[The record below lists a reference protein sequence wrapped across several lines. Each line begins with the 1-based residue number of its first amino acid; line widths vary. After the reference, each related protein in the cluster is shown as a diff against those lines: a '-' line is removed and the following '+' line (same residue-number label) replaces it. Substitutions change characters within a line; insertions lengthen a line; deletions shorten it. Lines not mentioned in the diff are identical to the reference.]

1 MYYANYCGDLCSAV
15 KALIPSVFFPQNQDS
30 VNTDTVCRLY
40 EVGRQRLA
48 EEEEEDEEDQV
59 KDHTQ
64 FSLFGQSSAF
74 VILYSS
80 L

>member
-1 MYYANYCGDLCSAV
+1 MSVCLMSTLICSLPAV
-15 KALIPSVFFPQNQDS
+15 SAPQNQDS

-59 KDHTQ
+59 G
-64 FSLFGQSSAF
+64 SLIPDLFK
-74 VILYSS
+74 S
-80 L
+80 LGPK